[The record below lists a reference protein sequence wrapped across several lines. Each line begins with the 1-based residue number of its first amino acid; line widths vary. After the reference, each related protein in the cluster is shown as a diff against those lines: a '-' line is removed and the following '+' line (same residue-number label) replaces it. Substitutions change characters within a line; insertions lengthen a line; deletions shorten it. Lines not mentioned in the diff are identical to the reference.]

1 LQGGRKT
8 EAHGP
13 SVRDGLGR
21 FQNLNCPNL
30 LGLDCQIQ
38 AITAGFGNP
47 ARAGWDGYFS
57 RIALPETSEAMLYAT
72 MTHLMVRRLARK
84 SAASS

>member
-1 LQGGRKT
+1 
-8 EAHGP
+8 
-13 SVRDGLGR
+13 
-21 FQNLNCPNL
+21 L

-57 RIALPETSEAMLYAT
+57 GIALKDKTAIQVMDGCPLSVYLTNLILGLTGLVGEIPWLG
-72 MTHLMVRRLARK
+72 
-84 SAASS
+84 